1 MASSL
6 SKRCAPSPL
15 PSLAPQ
21 KRQAVFILTLSC
33 RYGVVRNDGE
43 GCTHGVAGSSVDVAM
58 ALQYLVDASRLQ
70 LHNSRKDGLPGFY
83 DVAPVED
90 KVLYVLYRFKGL
102 LHEVFVD
109 DDAPL
114 LLPLKSHCLPDALQ
128 RKL

>member
-1 MASSL
+1 M
-6 SKRCAPSPL
+6 K
-15 PSLAPQ
+15 
-21 KRQAVFILTLSC
+21 
-33 RYGVVRNDGE
+33 
-43 GCTHGVAGSSVDVAM
+43 GSSVDVAM

-70 LHNSRKDGLPGFY
+70 LHNSRKAALPGFY
-83 DVAPVED
+83 DVAPLED

-114 LLPLKSHCLPDALQ
+114 LLPLKSHCLPHQMQ